1 MQPPRVHTHQ
11 HGEFSAVARFGV
23 QSRREKAN
31 AMIGAALGLV
41 VLGVI
46 LLFLF
51 PWAGVVVGGAG
62 VFLMVLF
69 LVGFRPARA
78 DRSPIDP

>member
-1 MQPPRVHTHQ
+1 
-11 HGEFSAVARFGV
+11 
-23 QSRREKAN
+23 
-31 AMIGAALGLV
+31 MIGAALGLV
-41 VLGVI
+41 LLGVI